1 MKELSIA
8 PLKGVRKFHS
18 KQSVHEHMPEVP
30 FRLIALGNSGSGK
43 TLTLQNMLLNHY
55 KGVFTEIYLW
65 SPTSR
70 LDMGWEPVF
79 KYMARELGQN
89 PDSTDEKDQCVFES
103 FRNQDLVRVI
113 DAFSAKIRKLK
124 ERRSDHSQ
132 QLPSICL
139 IADDVADDPAAVRNS
154 NFVQAFVKLRHM
166 QISTALLSQKWKLL
180 SPTIRINLTA
190 ILCWRLRDLREAE
203 EVMHS
208 LSGTY
213 GFKQTWAIYKKC
225 TEEPYS
231 FMYYDA
237 LKNKFYCRFEYMVQ
251 I

>member
-1 MKELSIA
+1 MDLKIA
-8 PLKGVRKFHS
+8 PLRGVRKFHR
-18 KQSVHEHMPEVP
+18 KQSAHEHMPETP

-55 KGVFTEIYLW
+55 KGVFKAIYLW
-65 SPTSR
+65 SPTAR

-79 KYMARELGQN
+79 RFMKRELGQN
-89 PDSTDEKDQCVFES
+89 PEATDEKEQCVFEN
-103 FRNQDLVRVI
+103 FRNDDLVRVI
-113 DAFSAKIRKLK
+113 NTFSAEIRKLK
-124 ERRSDHSQ
+124 ERRSDRSQ
-132 QLPSICL
+132 ELPSICL
-139 IADDVADDPAAVRNS
+139 IADDVADQPEAVRQS

-237 LKNKFYCRFEYMVQ
+237 LKNAFYCRFEFRVV

>member
-1 MKELSIA
+1 MKELGIG

-55 KGVFTEIYLW
+55 KGIYSAIFLW
-65 SPTSR
+65 SPTAR

-89 PDSTDEKDQCVFES
+89 PEATDEKEMCVFDT
-103 FRNQDLVRVI
+103 FRNEDLIRVI
-113 DAFSAKIRKLK
+113 DTFSAKIKKLK
-124 ERRSDHSQ
+124 ERRSAHSLE
-132 QLPSICL
+132 LPNICL
-139 IADDVADDPAAVRNS
+139 IADDVADDPAAVRNI

-166 QISTALLSQKWKLL
+166 SISTALLSQKWKLL

-208 LSGTY
+208 LSSTY
-213 GFKQTWAIYKKC
+213 GFKQALGVYKKC

-237 LKNKFYCRFEYMVQ
+237 LNNVFYCRFEYRVQ

>member
-1 MKELSIA
+1 MDLRVT

-18 KQSVHEHMPEVP
+18 KQSKHGHMPEVP
-30 FRLIALGNSGSGK
+30 FRMIALGNSGSGK
-43 TLTLQNMLLNHY
+43 TLTLQNLLLNHY
-55 KGVFTEIYLW
+55 KRTFKKIFLW
-65 SPTSR
+65 SPTGR

-79 KYMARELGQN
+79 KYMQRELGQR
-89 PDSTDEKDQCVFES
+89 PDAMDGDEQCVFET
-103 FRNQDLVRVI
+103 FKNDDLVRVI
-113 DAFSAKIRKLK
+113 DTFSKEIKQLK
-124 ERRSDHSQ
+124 ERKAEHSQ
-132 QLPSICL
+132 ELPSICL
-139 IADDVADDPAAVRNS
+139 IADDVADDPAAVRQS

-180 SPTIRINLTA
+180 SPTIRVNLTA

-203 EVMHS
+203 EVIHS

-231 FMYYDA
+231 FMFYDA
-237 LKNKFYCRFEYMVQ
+237 LKNKFYCRFEFEVA
-251 I
+251 IH

>member
-1 MKELSIA
+1 M
-8 PLKGVRKFHS
+8 
-18 KQSVHEHMPEVP
+18 
-30 FRLIALGNSGSGK
+30 
-43 TLTLQNMLLNHY
+43 
-55 KGVFTEIYLW
+55 
-65 SPTSR
+65 
-70 LDMGWEPVF
+70 
-79 KYMARELGQN
+79 
-89 PDSTDEKDQCVFES
+89 
-103 FRNQDLVRVI
+103 
-113 DAFSAKIRKLK
+113 
-124 ERRSDHSQ
+124 
-132 QLPSICL
+132 
-139 IADDVADDPAAVRNS
+139 ADDPAAVRQS

-203 EVMHS
+203 EVIHS

-237 LKNKFYCRFEYMVQ
+237 LKNKFYCRFE
-251 I
+251 

>member
-1 MKELSIA
+1 MKDLGIA

-18 KQSVHEHMPEVP
+18 KQSVHEHMPETP
-30 FRLIALGNSGSGK
+30 FRLIALENSGSGK

-55 KGVFTEIYLW
+55 KGVFTAIYLW

-79 KYMARELGQN
+79 RFMKHELGQN
-89 PDSTDEKDQCVFES
+89 PEATNEEQCVFET
-103 FRNQDLVRVI
+103 FRNEDLVRVI
-113 DAFSAKIRKLK
+113 DTFSTKIRKLK
-124 ERRSDHSQ
+124 ERRAAHSQ
-132 QLPSICL
+132 ELPSICL
-139 IADDVADDPAAVRNS
+139 IADDVADDPAAVRQS

-213 GFKQTWAIYKKC
+213 GFKQTWAMYKK
-225 TEEPYS
+225 
-231 FMYYDA
+231 MYRGA
-237 LKNKFYCRFEYMVQ
+237 